1 MSIICCH
8 VLVLAWVCGL
18 IVDGYIHADG
28 LDYDECNPDKDK
40 CEFWLVLQEKLTM
53 IAEKNLVYAHNSKLY
68 LFDEHHSNSTTY
80 VPVEKVITVDGVNRM
95 VKAIN
100 GTVPGPPL
108 VMYEGQTV
116 KIHLRNMLLSDAA
129 TIHFHGQH
137 QYGTPYFDGM
147 PYITQCPIA
156 AGQTFTY
163 EFKANPKGTS
173 WYHSHVGTQR
183 TNGVFGAFLVKE
195 RHKPDEDVPTDMIM
209 TIGDWHHENSDE
221 VYIKMIYGNYI
232 GRDRYEETKTLDGSM
247 FSNVPWVS
255 ALINGKGRYI
265 DRITGKKVMSPLA
278 YFNVTRKKKYRF
290 RVIGASALYPLRVS
304 VDNHDMTV
312 VASDGYDI
320 DPWVVESFIIQPGE
334 RYDFILDANQ
344 PIGNYWIRGESL
356 EHDVKDHTVEAV
368 LHYNGA
374 DEDEPTTKKEKCRA
388 ESPCIVLNCP
398 YHNYPKGDNIRC
410 VKMSEMKAPPDRN
423 DPPPAFTNNSL
434 EYFLNFAFPGTGIEK
449 FTPGAVNGRKFEYP
463 GVNSLFQNEQIESD
477 YDCAKKDCGEDKI
490 CRCHYELTV
499 PFNRTIQMVW
509 LNMGSGRGWAHPIH
523 LHGHSFYLLKLGYP
537 PQDEETGLLT
547 GQNPDIDCG
556 NTTLD
561 FCNNAEWRNPKWKHG
576 NIPGLNLINPIRK
589 DTIIIPTGGYA
600 VIRIKSTNP
609 GKWFMHCHVEVH
621 TLEGMGMVFNE
632 APEIEMKPPAGFPV
646 CSNFYNDRSRD
657 INFNSDTCDKTE
669 TYKKTIEER
678 KVMTIMVT
686 TFLGIVIMI
695 QLFIISVCTVY
706 NRRQSELNAQ
716 NNADYEKK

>member
-1 MSIICCH
+1 MLLLGVVICCMLFQ
-8 VLVLAWVCGL
+8 VAPPTAL
-18 IVDGYIHADG
+18 GYMHADG
-28 LDYDECNPDKDK
+28 FDYDECNPDAAK
-40 CEFWLVLQEKLTM
+40 CEFWLVIQEKLTM
-53 IAEKNLVYAHNSKLY
+53 IAEKNLVYAHKSKLY
-68 LFDEHHSNSTTY
+68 LYNEHHSNSTTY
-80 VPVEKVITVDGVNRM
+80 VPVDKVITVDGVNRM
-95 VKAIN
+95 VKAVN
-100 GTVPGPPL
+100 GTIPGPPL
-108 VMYEGQTV
+108 VTYENQMI
-116 KIHLRNMLLSDAA
+116 KIHVRNMLLSDSA
-129 TIHFHGQH
+129 TIHFHGLH
-137 QYGTPYFDGM
+137 QKGTPYFDGM

-163 EFKANPKGTS
+163 EFKAEPKGTF

-195 RHKPDEDVPTDMIM
+195 RQKTGEDTPTDMIM

-265 DRITGKKVMSPLA
+265 DRITGKKVMAPLA
-278 YFNVTRKKKYRF
+278 WFNVTRKKKYRF

-304 VDNHDMTV
+304 VDNHEISV

-344 PIGNYWIRGESL
+344 PDGNYWIRGVSL
-356 EHDVKDHTVEAV
+356 EAGAKDHSVEAI

-374 DEDEPTTKKEKCRA
+374 SEEEPTTHREKCKEK
-388 ESPCIVLNCP
+388 SPCIVLNCP
-398 YHNYPKGDNIRC
+398 YHNYPKGTNIRC
-410 VKMSEMKAPPDRN
+410 VKMSEMKAASKD
-423 DPPPAFTNNSL
+423 DPPPTFHNHSL

-499 PFNRTIQMVW
+499 PFNKTVQMVW
-509 LNMGSGRGWAHPIH
+509 LNMGSGSGWAHPIH

-561 FCNNAEWRNPKWKHG
+561 FCNNAEWRNSKWKYG
-576 NIPGLNLINPIRK
+576 NVPGMNLVNPIRK
-589 DTIIIPTGGYA
+589 DTIVIPTGGYA
-600 VIRIKSTNP
+600 VIRLKSTNP
-609 GKWFMHCHVEVH
+609 GKWFLHCHVEVH

-632 APEIEMKPPAGFPV
+632 APEIEVKVPLGFPV
-646 CSNFYNDRSRD
+646 CNNFYNDHSRD
-657 INFNSDTCDKTE
+657 IQFASETCDKADS
-669 TYKKTIEER
+669 YRKTIEER
-678 KVMTIMVT
+678 KVMTIMIT

-706 NRRQSELNAQ
+706 NRRQNELQSTNV
-716 NNADYEKK
+716 EGKK